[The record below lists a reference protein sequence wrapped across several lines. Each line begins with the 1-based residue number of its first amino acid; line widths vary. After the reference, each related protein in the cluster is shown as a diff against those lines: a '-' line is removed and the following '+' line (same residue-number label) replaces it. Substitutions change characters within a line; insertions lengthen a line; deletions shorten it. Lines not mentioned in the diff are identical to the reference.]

1 MAAPGRRKAR
11 RQNGHLR
18 KRQRGNGGSAV
29 ARPEAD
35 RRLRALAANDILSL
49 FGLKLESWAGR
60 YALRSRTGKMA
71 VVDNLGSLWA
81 EAERLAGQAC
91 DPLDPM
97 VLAKLEARSR

>member
-1 MAAPGRRKAR
+1 MCGLCGVLDLADHWT
-11 RQNGHLR
+11 NGPAID
-18 KRQRGNGGSAV
+18 GGSAV

-49 FGLKLESWAGR
+49 FELELESWAGR